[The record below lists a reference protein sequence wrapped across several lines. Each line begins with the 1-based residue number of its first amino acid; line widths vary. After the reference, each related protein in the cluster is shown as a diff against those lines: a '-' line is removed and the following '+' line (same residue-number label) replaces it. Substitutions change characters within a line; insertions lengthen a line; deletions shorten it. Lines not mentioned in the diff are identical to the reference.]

1 MVKIRLARIGRHMDP
16 SYRIVVAD
24 SRCPH
29 DGRCIEQIGH
39 YDPML
44 APEKAVLNEEKTISW
59 LLKGAVPSDSVKTI
73 LSKKGI
79 YKAYL
84 EKKAS
89 ETAGK

>member
-1 MVKIRLARIGRHMDP
+1 MVKIRLARIGRHQDP

-24 SRCPH
+24 SRAAR

-39 YDPML
+39 YDPL
-44 APEKAVLNEEKTISW
+44 LPVEAAVLDEEKTVSW

-79 YKAYL
+79 IKAYL
-84 EKKAS
+84 AAKSNHAE
-89 ETAGK
+89 

>member
-1 MVKIRLARIGRHMDP
+1 MVVIWTHL
-16 SYRIVVAD
+16 IVVAD
-24 SRCPH
+24 SRCPR

>member
-24 SRCPH
+24 SRCPR

-44 APEKAVLNEEKTISW
+44 APEKAVLNALNNVCKDRTVISISHRVTAKTGRIIPVESN
-59 LLKGAVPSDSVKTI
+59 V
-73 LSKKGI
+73 
-79 YKAYL
+79 
-84 EKKAS
+84 
-89 ETAGK
+89 

>member
-1 MVKIRLARIGRHMDP
+1 
-16 SYRIVVAD
+16 
-24 SRCPH
+24 
-29 DGRCIEQIGH
+29 
-39 YDPML
+39 ML

>member
-1 MVKIRLARIGRHMDP
+1 MPPIYSLKLLF
-16 SYRIVVAD
+16 
-24 SRCPH
+24 
-29 DGRCIEQIGH
+29 QIGH